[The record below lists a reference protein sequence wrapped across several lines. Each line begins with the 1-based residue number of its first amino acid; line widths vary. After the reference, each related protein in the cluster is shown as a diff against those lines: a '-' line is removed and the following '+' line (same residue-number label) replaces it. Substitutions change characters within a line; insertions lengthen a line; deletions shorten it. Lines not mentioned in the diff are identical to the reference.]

1 MPVFKS
7 DTVSISRDIA
17 LVYSPQSGNGII
29 TLVDNN
35 PDYIKYKFG
44 LQGTKGVCNALLDEL
59 RCYATISSLPEV
71 SFPDYSPED
80 SESERVIKA
89 QSYEYNTARFE
100 GIVYRKA
107 KHSTE
112 WAEVG
117 LVALKNAGG
126 FRYRIHRLLDLL
138 TDNIGVKLGE
148 YGKIGIAIKSVGYGY
163 PQSFDRISFTG
174 SWVQEYTW
182 ASELPPS
189 VIVNNYGSTSN
200 SPSPTPTPTP
210 VTPTFV
216 LSLAQGKTSAVANS
230 SDQITLTT
238 TGITAGTGLSG
249 VWYKGTTNTGI
260 SESISVLSGGIVL
273 LNSNKLLP
281 SGSGNY
287 KLKIT
292 YSGVE
297 YTTNE
302 IAVIVNPDVG
312 VVIDSGAAF
321 VENANSN
328 PITITGRY
336 FAAGSVTY
344 TWLLNDTA
352 TTLTGTFT
360 ADSTGG
366 FTVSQ
371 NSSQFYNY
379 GNSTGGN
386 PEGGRGYWK
395 LKLTQAGIDYYSN
408 AIYAM
413 DLMPAATLS
422 PNTISITSGGNIT
435 VGINRFRVGD
445 VITFTWV
452 KAGVELTSTA
462 INQTYAQNTGNAFA
476 GYSYSYTVAANQFAN
491 SPYGAGTYKIKAQ
504 RQGAIVYSPEITVTA

>member
-100 GIVYRKA
+100 GIIYRKA
-107 KHSTE
+107 QHSTE

-182 ASELPPS
+182 ASELPPA

-200 SPSPTPTPTP
+200 SPTPTPTP

-216 LSLAQGKTSAVANS
+216 LSLAQGKTSAVANT
-230 SDQITLTT
+230 SDQIILTT
-238 TGITAGTGLSG
+238 TGISAGTGLSG
-249 VWYKGTTNTGI
+249 IWYKGTTSTGI
-260 SESISVLSGGIVL
+260 NESISVLSGGIVL
-273 LNSNKLLP
+273 LNSNKLLA
-281 SGSGNY
+281 SGAGNY

-292 YSGVE
+292 YSGTE

-302 IAVIVNPDVG
+302 VAVSVSPEVTVAITSTASGDTSFFVVG
-312 VVIDSGAAF
+312 
-321 VENANSN
+321 NSFQLA
-328 PITITGRY
+328 ITGKY
-336 FAAGSVTY
+336 FTPGTVNFTWYRNNVALTNTGTATADANGNFTLDQSTSNASFYTSGGGSKEGTYKLRFVQGSVTVDSNTIY
-344 TWLLNDTA
+344 
-352 TTLTGTFT
+352 G
-360 ADSTGG
+360 ADRLPAVSVSPTSASVSTSTNLVAQVRN
-366 FTVSQ
+366 FTV
-371 NSSQFYNY
+371 ND
-379 GNSTGGN
+379 
-386 PEGGRGYWK
+386 
-395 LKLTQAGIDYYSN
+395 A
-408 AIYAM
+408 
-413 DLMPAATLS
+413 
-422 PNTISITSGGNIT
+422 
-435 VGINRFRVGD
+435 
-445 VITFTWV
+445 
-452 KAGVELTSTA
+452 LTSIWLKDGAEIPSTST
-462 INQTYAQNTGNAFA
+462 QRTYAESSGDPFNGYYFSFSTPANTF
-476 GYSYSYTVAANQFAN
+476 SSL
-491 SPYGAGTYKIKAQ
+491 GAGTYTLKVTKNNTPLKAVS
-504 RQGAIVYSPEITVTA
+504 GSVTLTA